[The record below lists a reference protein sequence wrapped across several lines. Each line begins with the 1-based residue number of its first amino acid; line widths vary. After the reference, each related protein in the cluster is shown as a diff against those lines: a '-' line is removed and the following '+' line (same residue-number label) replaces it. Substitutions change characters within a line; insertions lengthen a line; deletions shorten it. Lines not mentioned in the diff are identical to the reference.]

1 MSYKYDTFSNNHFW
15 VSLSLGNE
23 LLTVDIFEYLV
34 FIVSLFVTSSLYYPY
49 SLIFY
54 SSCFTAAC
62 SHKAL
67 IEDIKTVV

>member
-1 MSYKYDTFSNNHFW
+1 MSYKYDTFSNSHFW

-23 LLTVDIFEYLV
+23 LFMVGIFEYLV
-34 FIVSLFVTSSLYYPY
+34 LIFPLFVTSSLYYPY

-62 SHKAL
+62 NHKPL
-67 IEDIKTVV
+67 VEDFETVV